1 MSLASI
7 FSFLF
12 FVVKSLHVQQIEEQ
26 DVTLFANWVMKL
38 VKMSLYWINIGPK
51 SSNLHPYKTN
61 VIHTEGDHVTQSQR
75 ERCSNKPINVK
86 DTRSLQKLEEE
97 RNFFFF
103 LGTFIG
109 KNGTAYILFWTS
121 SLQKC
126 ENKFCHSKP
135 SFPKLCYGHLRKLM
149 HPLQSRYFQHKRGYV
164 KFLCNTEV
172 ITF

>member
-75 ERCSNKPINVK
+75 LERCSNKPINVK

-103 LGTFIG
+103 FLELSQGKMALLTSCFGLLVSKSVRINFVTQSHHFQNFVMAILG
-109 KNGTAYILFWTS
+109 N
-121 SLQKC
+121 
-126 ENKFCHSKP
+126 
-135 SFPKLCYGHLRKLM
+135 
-149 HPLQSRYFQHKRGYV
+149 
-164 KFLCNTEV
+164 
-172 ITF
+172 